1 MEKKVYKAIMTDSEL
16 IDRVRDLAAN
26 VADLPNYSRFT
37 FDMTIYPEQIKFHIW
52 YWSAIGDL
60 VATIWITGKVVDR
73 STRFIKS
80 HWLEPD
86 IESLRCGL
94 LERLDEKLYEI

>member
-1 MEKKVYKAIMTDSEL
+1 MEKKVFKAIMTDSEL

-26 VADLPNYSRFT
+26 VADLPNYSKLT
-37 FDMTIYPEQIKFHIW
+37 FDMTICPEQIKFQIW

-60 VATIWITGKVVDR
+60 VATNWITGRVVAKT
-73 STRFIKS
+73 SRFVKS